1 MSASKNKCLNYA
13 IRQILNK
20 TQFTLSVEMFMF
32 REFFNPICDG
42 HTKCRVILIF
52 CNLVV
57 IVFLFNKSFL
67 LLQLI
72 QYHTEDSEDIL
83 SD

>member
-1 MSASKNKCLNYA
+1 MSASENKCLNYA

-57 IVFLFNKSFL
+57 IGFLFNKS
-67 LLQLI
+67 
-72 QYHTEDSEDIL
+72 L
-83 SD
+83 SLSLVGKGALHKHVIKAEH